1 MRIRDLK
8 RESLSNIRGNWGRAV
23 GTVALYFFIAV
34 VLQEIANHL
43 LGMLFGTIS
52 LVVIVPVVF
61 GIWYSF
67 ATIQNEDWKFS
78 NLFRIFKDQMW
89 WKSIAVVI
97 VFVIGFFITIL
108 PLVIIWVVGTSEK
121 EHHIGV
127 TAQQAS
133 AVGLGW
139 TTWVAVMIVVLLL
152 VPCVIYSYTYS
163 QVVIITI
170 ETQSG
175 NIKEIFKTSR
185 MIMRGNK
192 WRLFGLQISF
202 IGWFILSIF
211 TIYIGLLWLLPYF
224 ITTMIEFYRDIASGN
239 NKNNFQ
245 ATAKLKINPQDNI
258 GKQGLDLDL
267 SK

>member
-8 RESLSNIRGNWGRAV
+8 RESLKNIRGNWGRAV
-23 GTVALYFFIAV
+23 GTVALYFLITV
-34 VLQEIANHL
+34 VLQQVANHL
-43 LGMLFGTIS
+43 LGMLFGAIS
-52 LVVIVPVVF
+52 LIIIVPVAF
-61 GIWYSF
+61 GMWYSF

-78 NLFRIFKDQMW
+78 NLFRMFIDQMW

-97 VFVIGFFITIL
+97 VFGIGFFITIL
-108 PLVIIWVVGTSEK
+108 PLVIIGAVGTAEK

-127 TAQQAS
+127 SAQQAS
-133 AVGLGW
+133 SVGLGW
-139 TTWVAVMIVVLLL
+139 VTWVAVIIVLLLL

-192 WRLFGLQISF
+192 WKLFGLQISF
-202 IGWFILSIF
+202 IGWFILSLF

-224 ITTMIEFYRDIASGN
+224 ITAQIEFYRNIASGN

-245 ATAKLKINPQDNI
+245 SSAKLKINLQDNI
-258 GKQGLDLDL
+258 RKQDLDL

>member
-23 GTVALYFFIAV
+23 GTIALYLFIVFV
-34 VLQEIANHL
+34 VHNIAYSIFGGL
-43 LGMLFGTIS
+43 LGIVSFVI
-52 LVVIVPVVF
+52 IVPMAF

-78 NLFRIFKDQMW
+78 NLFRMFKDQMW

-97 VFVIGFFITIL
+97 VFGIGFFITIL
-108 PLVIIWVVGTSEK
+108 PIVILNVIGLLEMSDLLAGGITQHELLAAHPLMTVIATS
-121 EHHIGV
+121 I
-127 TAQQAS
+127 
-133 AVGLGW
+133 LL
-139 TTWVAVMIVVLLL
+139 LLL
-152 VPCVIYSYTYS
+152 VPCAIYSYTYS
-163 QVVIITI
+163 QVVIVSI
-170 ETQSG
+170 ETESK

-224 ITTMIEFYRDIASGN
+224 ITTQIEFYRGIASGN

-245 ATAKLKINPQDNI
+245 ATTKLKINPQDNQYNI
-258 GKQGLDLDL
+258 TDL